1 MVDITTIEPNYIP
14 MSTMDLID
22 ANRSLQDKNRQL
34 NYVAS
39 TLLFIVIVTAVY
51 IQTNKPKN
59 ENCSN

>member
-22 ANRSLQDKNRQL
+22 ANRTLQDKNRQL
-34 NYVAS
+34 NYVAF
-39 TLLFIVIVTAVY
+39 TLLLIVIVTAVY